1 MMKNKVP
8 IILILVSII
17 FFNTVNVT
25 CAFKDSGNTNV
36 EMIVTA
42 KCSPVIQTLY
52 WTVQQFFH
60 QENPIQQLNK
70 ENILPNNEV
79 RNFVPLKSLSLK
91 NSDKNFINTIYA
103 IATTTLIVIITIHHN
118 KFPSFIASFY

>member
-8 IILILVSII
+8 IILILISII

-25 CAFKDSGNTNV
+25 CAFKDSGNTNI

-60 QENPIQQLNK
+60 HEPAELLQK
-70 ENILPNNEV
+70 FS
-79 RNFVPLKSLSLK
+79 NFT
-91 NSDKNFINTIYA
+91 NSF
-103 IATTTLIVIITIHHN
+103 
-118 KFPSFIASFY
+118 F